1 MRLGGHGI
9 HTRPPKMQID
19 RRTFSALALST
30 LVGCD
35 ERTSASPST
44 SAPAAASAS
53 ASAAAPAPAPA
64 PVDYVPPLF
73 RAHPGLAPHLP
84 RLPLALLPTPVE
96 RATKLGAKAGIPGL
110 HVKRD
115 DLSGAAYG
123 GGKTRKLEF
132 FLADARAKGAREIVT
147 FGAFGSNQAVATAL
161 YGAAQGFSVTLLL
174 APQKPSAFVRTN
186 LLAARRAGAMI
197 RVVHG
202 GVAEAEAEAKRA
214 AKAAKGVAP
223 YLVPPGGSSPLGN
236 LAFVNAAF
244 ELAEQVGSGVCPLPD
259 CIYLAMGT
267 MGSAVGLAIGLELS
281 GLRTEV
287 VAVRTSSPETS
298 SEARFFAMARETV
311 AFARSLDET
320 FPDVRLSHARVR
332 FATNHLGAGY
342 GAPTKKGERA
352 ITLAA
357 ETEGMTLEPT
367 YTGKTLAALLDDT
380 KRLDGKVVL
389 FWNSQNSRPLVTEGV
404 KPEDFPRILRDVI
417 DAR

>member
-1 MRLGGHGI
+1 M
-9 HTRPPKMQID
+9 KID
-19 RRTFSALALST
+19 RRTFSALALGT
-30 LVGCD
+30 LVGC
-35 ERTSASPST
+35 EKHTE
-44 SAPAAASAS
+44 APVDAAASAS
-53 ASAAAPAPAPA
+53 ASASAPDAVSASAPA

-84 RLPLALLPTPVE
+84 RLPLGLLPTPVE
-96 RATKLGAKAGIPGL
+96 RAAKLGEKAGLTGL

-115 DLSGAAYG
+115 DLSGAMYG

-161 YGAAQGFSVTLLL
+161 YGAAQGFAVTLLL
-174 APQKPSAFVRTN
+174 APQTPSAYVRKN
-186 LLAARRAGAMI
+186 LLAARRAGATI
-197 RVVHG
+197 RVVTG
-202 GVAEAEAEAKRA
+202 GVAEAEALAKRA
-214 AKAAKGVAP
+214 AKTAKGTAP

-236 LAFVNAAF
+236 LAFVNAGF
-244 ELAEQVGSGVCPLPD
+244 ELAEQVGAGHCPLPD
-259 CIYLAMGT
+259 CVYLAMGT
-267 MGSAVGLAIGLELS
+267 MGSAVGLALGLELS

-311 AFARSLDET
+311 AFARSLDLT
-320 FPDVRLSHARVR
+320 FPDVRLGRARVR

-342 GAPTKKGERA
+342 GAPTRKGERA

-357 ETEGMTLEPT
+357 ETEGMALEPT
-367 YTGKTLAALLDDT
+367 YTGKTLAALLDDAT
-380 KRLDGKVVL
+380 RLAGKVVL

-404 KPEDFPRILRDVI
+404 RPEDFPPILRGIV
-417 DAR
+417 AER